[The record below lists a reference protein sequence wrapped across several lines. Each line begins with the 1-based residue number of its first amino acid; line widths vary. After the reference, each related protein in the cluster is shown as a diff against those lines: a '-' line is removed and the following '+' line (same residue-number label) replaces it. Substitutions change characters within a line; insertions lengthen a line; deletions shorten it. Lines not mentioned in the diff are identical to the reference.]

1 MLTARYRSTIFAL
14 VALIW
19 GTTWVAI
26 KFSLQGFPPFA
37 GAMLR
42 FVVAIIVLLAYVR
55 WKNIPLTLPR
65 TTFRYVLVTSLL
77 LYVLNYGFI
86 YWAEQYLNAGVTAIF
101 FAAVPLVTA
110 LASTF
115 AFKSETFCY
124 RRYSGIVIGLVGILI
139 VFFDQLLITAFDGNV
154 IVASV
159 AVLIAAIAAAL
170 SVVIVKKHLMTTSAV
185 TLTVH
190 QLLWGTVALGVIA
203 AAKGEF
209 GAIEYSVAAMAALTY
224 LGVAG
229 SALAFVLY
237 YSLLQ
242 HTSASTLSTM
252 TYITPL
258 IAVFTGWL
266 LLDESISLRAV
277 LGALTIFIG
286 ITVIQFDYL
295 KDWTKNSSLAWRR

>member
-1 MLTARYRSTIFAL
+1 
-14 VALIW
+14 
-19 GTTWVAI
+19 
-26 KFSLQGFPPFA
+26 
-37 GAMLR
+37 
-42 FVVAIIVLLAYVR
+42 VLLAYVR
-55 WKNIPLTLPR
+55 WKNVSLSLPS
-65 TTFRYVLVTSLL
+65 TAFRYVIVTSLL

-115 AFKSETFCY
+115 AFRSESFCY
-124 RRYSGIVIGLVGILI
+124 RRYTGIVIGLVGILI

-154 IVASV
+154 IVASA
-159 AVLIAAIAAAL
+159 AVFIAAIAAAL
-170 SVVIVKKHLMTTSAV
+170 SVVIVKKHLTTTDTVA
-185 TLTVH
+185 LTVH
-190 QLLWGTVALGVIA
+190 QLMWGTLGLGVIA
-203 AAKGEF
+203 MLRGEF
-209 GAIEYSVAAMAALTY
+209 GAIEFSATATIALVY

-229 SALAFVLY
+229 SALAFVMY

-242 HTSASTLSTM
+242 KTSATTLSTM

-266 LLDESISLRAV
+266 FLGESISLRAL

-286 ITVIQFDYL
+286 ITVIQFDHL
-295 KDWTKNSSLAWRR
+295 RAWTRNALSTRLQREA

>member
-1 MLTARYRSTIFAL
+1 MQDARSRYLVFAL

-42 FVVAIIVLLAYVR
+42 FVVAIAVLLAYVR
-55 WKNIPLTLPR
+55 WKNVPLALPS
-65 TTFRYVLVTSLL
+65 TAFRYVIVTSLL

-115 AFKSETFCY
+115 AFKSESFCY
-124 RRYSGIVIGLVGILI
+124 RRYAGIVIGLVGILI
-139 VFFDQLLITAFDGNV
+139 VFFDQLLITAFDGSV

-159 AVLIAAIAAAL
+159 AVFIAAIAAAL
-170 SVVIVKKHLMTTSAV
+170 SVVIVKKHLTTTNTVA
-185 TLTVH
+185 LTVH
-190 QLLWGTVALGVIA
+190 QLMWGTLGLGVIA
-203 AAKGEF
+203 MLRGEF
-209 GAIEYSVAAMAALTY
+209 GAIQFSTTATIALVY

-229 SALAFVLY
+229 SAFAFVMY

-242 HTSASTLSTM
+242 KTSASTLSTM

-266 LLDESISLRAV
+266 FLGESISLRAL
-277 LGALTIFIG
+277 LGAVVIFASISF
-286 ITVIQFDYL
+286 TQLELFARFSRRVL
-295 KDWTKNSSLAWRR
+295 SSS